1 MMILMIWSL
10 IVSSNKSS
18 LCDKLPIWHFDENLL
33 VFKDGSLGAGFELTG
48 RDISTATNNSINSFT
63 RELENLLKTIHEG
76 YRLQVFHNISKDV
89 DNLII
94 EHESLS
100 KNFSENYKEVSK
112 ARVHYLKENLKEG
125 NYYKPKVY
133 IFIRG
138 LKYKF
143 NKVGLFS
150 STPKE
155 LKQVEIDK
163 YEEHKDEF
171 LRVHDIVQNYLD
183 SAGLFARELKKNKW
197 SKLIFEYFNFSRKE
211 RIGYPRFRS
220 ENNPFA
226 PSLLSQLILSDL
238 LIDND
243 SLKIDDNFYRV
254 VNLKLPPETTFSS
267 MGEYLSKLPFHYLIS
282 QVIEINDQKKEV
294 DKFELQRRLAHSM
307 AAGSKNVSDL
317 ESESKLLNLESLL
330 NELING
336 SEKITTMSLTII
348 LWDKDKKELQRK
360 VDNVL
365 RSFKS
370 LNQAEGIS
378 ETLSNFD
385 SFIHSWPGACEI
397 IEGKK
402 LKTSNAAHLM
412 PVFSNWQGNS
422 SPVALFPNRDYTL
435 FSLDY
440 FSEDLPNWNAL
451 TIGGSGAGKSYSTL
465 SLALQFYGQ
474 TFKKDGKL
482 IHPKIV
488 FIDNGK
494 SSENFVH
501 ACDGEFVDV
510 SIDSNLCLN
519 MFELPKGETKP
530 STLKVKSIL
539 AVLELI
545 LKDEDKKSLPKR
557 EKAQL
562 EELIFKVYKNVEGRS
577 PTLGDLRLLLV
588 SHKLESLRIYSEIL
602 YSWTG
607 DTAFGKLLDGQ
618 STISLSKNVT
628 AIEIK
633 ELDDF
638 PELKDVFMLI
648 ITSFVQREAESDL
661 ATPYML
667 ICDES
672 HRLFSTPA
680 TRDYILYCYKV
691 MRKYNCSINCI
702 TQNYKDFLVDPTVA
716 DAIFPNT
723 THVFILRQRKI
734 DWEDFQRVFGL
745 NDAELSAV
753 KSLKL
758 VKNKF
763 SEFFYMQ
770 DENRAILK
778 IINDKL
784 THWVC
789 TSSGA
794 DKTKIEEYSK
804 AYPELT
810 RMEVLKQVSGYEVA
824 A

>member
-1 MMILMIWSL
+1 MSI
-10 IVSSNKSS
+10 SSRHS

-33 VFKDGSLGAGFELTG
+33 VFKDGSLGSGFELTG
-48 RDISTATNNSINSFT
+48 RDISTATNTNINSLT
-63 RELENLLKTIHEG
+63 RELENLLKTVNEG
-76 YRLQVFHNISKDV
+76 YRLQIFHNISKDV
-89 DNLII
+89 ESII
-94 EHESLS
+94 DEHEAIS
-100 KNFSENYKEVSK
+100 KNLDGSYKEVAN
-112 ARVHYLKENLKEG
+112 ARIHYLRDNFKSG
-125 NYYKPKVY
+125 NYYKPKIY

-143 NKVGLFS
+143 NKVGLLS

-155 LKQVEIDK
+155 LEQVEIEK

-171 LRVHDIVQNYLD
+171 LRVSDVVKNYLD
-183 SAGLFARELKKNKW
+183 SAGLMPKELEKDKW
-197 SKLIFEYFNFSRKE
+197 CNLIFEYFNLSRKE
-211 RIGYPRFRS
+211 RVGLPKFRS
-220 ENNPFA
+220 ENNPFS
-226 PSLLSQLILSDL
+226 PSLVSQLVLSDL

-243 SLKIDDNFYRV
+243 SIKIDDNFHRV
-254 VNLKLPPETTFSS
+254 VNLKLLPESTFSS

-282 QVIEINDQKKEV
+282 QVIEVNEQAKEIE
-294 DKFELQRRLAHSM
+294 KFELQRRIAHSM

-317 ESESKLLNLESLL
+317 ESESKLENLESLL

-336 SEKITTMSLTII
+336 SEKITTMSLSII

-360 VDNVL
+360 VDNTL
-365 RSFKS
+365 RELKS
-370 LNQAEGIS
+370 LNQAEGVS

-385 SFIHSWPGACEI
+385 SFIKSWPGSCEV

-412 PVFSNWQGNS
+412 PVFSYWQGNS
-422 SPVALFPNRDYTL
+422 RPVALLPNRDYTL
-435 FSLDY
+435 FNLDY
-440 FSEDLPNWNAL
+440 FSDELPNWNAL
-451 TIGGSGAGKSYSTL
+451 TIGGSGAGKSYTTL

-474 TFKKDGKL
+474 SFKKDGKD

-510 SIDSNLCLN
+510 SIDSDLCLN
-519 MFELPKGETKP
+519 MFELPEGETKP

-545 LKDEDKKSLPKR
+545 LKDDEKKSLPKR
-557 EKAQL
+557 EKALL
-562 EELIFKVYKNVEGRS
+562 EELIFKTYKEVKNRP
-577 PTLGDLRLLLV
+577 PTLSDLKELLAN
-588 SHKLESLRIYSEIL
+588 HKLEAMRIYSEIL

-607 DTAFGKLLDGQ
+607 GTAFGKLLDGQ
-618 STISLSKNVT
+618 STISLNKNVT

-691 MRKYNCSINCI
+691 MRKFNCSINCI

-734 DWEDFQRVFGL
+734 DWEDFQKVFGL

-753 KSLKL
+753 KSLRL

-770 DENRAILK
+770 DENRAVLK
-778 IINDKL
+778 LINDKL
-784 THWVC
+784 THWIC
-789 TSSGA
+789 TSSGS
-794 DKTKIEEYSK
+794 DKTKINEVQSK
-804 AYPELT
+804 NPELS
-810 RMEVLKQVSGYEVA
+810 RMEVLKKVSAYEGGA
-824 A
+824 